1 MTVLFRADA
10 SNLIGTGHVMRCL
23 TLANQLKTFDVDCVF
38 ACRSILPVLARRI
51 EEAGHEVIML
61 PVARSSNAGN
71 IPHASWL
78 AASWQDD
85 AKSTAVVAGDRRA
98 SWIVVDHYGLG
109 VDWENYVAADGRRIA
124 VIDDLAD
131 RDHSCSVLVDQ
142 NLHANPQVRYTSRV
156 PDNCQMLLGP
166 RYALL
171 RPEFSGRTDNIR
183 KFSSKAVVFLVA
195 FSGADSAKLTGMAIQ
210 VLAEVC
216 RPVDQV
222 HIVAGS
228 QNTDLAD
235 ITKRCAVLGW
245 LLHVDTDRVAEFMLA
260 SDVAIGAGG
269 GMLWERAAMGL
280 PTVAIAIAGNQK
292 EQVAQADAQGL
303 VLGCDLETL
312 SPDRLQE
319 MILRLRDDVE
329 LRQDISAACRAAVDG
344 LGAMRVARR
353 LVDPQI
359 TLRPAAER
367 DSQYLY
373 AWRNDERIRRVS
385 RRAEIISQDV
395 HAQWFAATLAD
406 PSRHLLVAED
416 MQGALGVVRFDTT
429 GVSAEVSIYLVPS
442 RLGSGQG
449 ASLLLAS
456 ESWLAN
462 CNPEIRK
469 IVAEVLPGNVAS
481 EELFRSCGYHFEN
494 EVFVKRTG
502 KRA

>member
-1 MTVLFRADA
+1 
-10 SNLIGTGHVMRCL
+10 
-23 TLANQLKTFDVDCVF
+23 
-38 ACRSILPVLARRI
+38 
-51 EEAGHEVIML
+51 
-61 PVARSSNAGN
+61 
-71 IPHASWL
+71 
-78 AASWQDD
+78 
-85 AKSTAVVAGDRRA
+85 
-98 SWIVVDHYGLG
+98 
-109 VDWENYVAADGRRIA
+109 
-124 VIDDLAD
+124 
-131 RDHSCSVLVDQ
+131 
-142 NLHANPQVRYTSRV
+142 
-156 PDNCQMLLGP
+156 
-166 RYALL
+166 
-171 RPEFSGRTDNIR
+171 
-183 KFSSKAVVFLVA
+183 
-195 FSGADSAKLTGMAIQ
+195 
-210 VLAEVC
+210 
-216 RPVDQV
+216 
-222 HIVAGS
+222 
-228 QNTDLAD
+228 
-235 ITKRCAVLGW
+235 
-245 LLHVDTDRVAEFMLA
+245 
-260 SDVAIGAGG
+260 
-269 GMLWERAAMGL
+269 MGL

-469 IVAEVLPGNVAS
+469 FVAEVLPGNVAS

>member
-23 TLANQLKTFDVDCVF
+23 TLANRIKTFDADCVF

-51 EEAGHEVIML
+51 GEAGHELVML
-61 PVARSSNAGN
+61 PEVLSSNAGN

-85 AKSTAVVAGDRRA
+85 AKSTTVVAGDRHA
-98 SWIVVDHYGLG
+98 SWIVVDHYGLDAG
-109 VDWENYVAADGRRIA
+109 WENRVATDGRKIA

-142 NLHANPQVRYTSRV
+142 NLRANPQTRYASRV

-171 RPEFSGRTDNIR
+171 RPEFSGRPDNIR
-183 KFSSKAVVFLVA
+183 KFASKAVVFLVA
-195 FSGADSAKLTGMAIQ
+195 FSGADSAKLTGMAIK
-210 VLAEVC
+210 VLAKMC

-228 QNTDLAD
+228 QNTDLAG
-235 ITKRCAVLGW
+235 ITKQCAVLGW
-245 LLHVDTDRVAEFMLA
+245 QLHVDTDRVAEFMLA

-269 GMLWERAAMGL
+269 GMLCERAAMGL
-280 PTVAIAIAGNQK
+280 PAVAIAIAGNQK

-312 SPDRLQE
+312 NHGLLQE
-319 MILRLRDDVE
+319 MILRLRDDVV
-329 LRQDISAACRAAVDG
+329 LRQHMSAACRAVVDG

-353 LVDPQI
+353 LVDPKI
-359 TLRPAAER
+359 TLRPAVER

-373 AWRNDERIRRVS
+373 AWRNDERIRQVS
-385 RRAEIISQDV
+385 RRAEIISRDV

-416 MQGALGVVRFDTT
+416 MQGALGVVRFDTA
-429 GVSAEVSIYLVPS
+429 GVSAEISIYLVPS

-456 ESWLAN
+456 ESWLVN
-462 CNPEIRK
+462 NSPEIGK
-469 IVAEVLPGNVAS
+469 IVAGVLPGNVAS